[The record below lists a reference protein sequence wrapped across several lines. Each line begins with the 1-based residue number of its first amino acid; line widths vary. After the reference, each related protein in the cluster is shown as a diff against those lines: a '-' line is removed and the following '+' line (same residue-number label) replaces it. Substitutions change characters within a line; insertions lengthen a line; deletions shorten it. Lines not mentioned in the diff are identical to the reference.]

1 MTSKTPPQKNAADA
15 DKKRARKQRAALIRM
30 LEISSRKAGAL
41 GARLDATIANRLGV
55 NDTDLRCLDLLNL
68 RGAVTAGVLAEELGL
83 TTGAVTT
90 VIDRLEKSGYA
101 VRARSEQDR
110 RTVLIELAQEAAP
123 RISAFFSALQKEQD
137 KALSD
142 YSDAELHFLI
152 AFFNR
157 MQEAALR
164 SAARLKKRDDER

>member
-1 MTSKTPPQKNAADA
+1 M
-15 DKKRARKQRAALIRM
+15 
-30 LEISSRKAGAL
+30 
-41 GARLDATIANRLGV
+41 
-55 NDTDLRCLDLLNL
+55 
-68 RGAVTAGVLAEELGL
+68 
-83 TTGAVTT
+83 
-90 VIDRLEKSGYA
+90 
-101 VRARSEQDR
+101 RARSEQDR